1 MSFNVH
7 KWNKQ
12 RYLAEANIH
21 ESLAQEINKIL
32 PESLGYK
39 EFAKAVATILKDEYG
54 SHNFGPFMD
63 VLHSELGIDESVNEV
78 KDDYYPDSPEALSAA
93 TAKAREI
100 LDKHKESIKTIANK
114 YEGQANK
121 SREMMDELNALVD
134 VDLEGLPFKQYVS
147 DRVKGTLGKA
157 LFRYYAKKNPELAKI
172 MR

>member
-54 SHNFGPFMD
+54 SQNFGPFMD
-63 VLHSELGIDESVNEV
+63 VLHSELGIKPLNEAEES
-78 KDDYYPDSPEALSAA
+78 
-93 TAKAREI
+93 EI
-100 LDKHKESIKTIANK
+100 ESLD
-114 YEGQANK
+114 
-121 SREMMDELNALVD
+121 LVYTER
-134 VDLEGLPFKQYVS
+134 EGLFNRARAAYKDGSTKDFFGAKFDNLLKDLGINKTFAEDDNTDRDIIKSLRDKNIKVS
-147 DRVKGTLGKA
+147 FSEKDVS
-157 LFRYYAKKNPELAKI
+157 
-172 MR
+172 

>member
-12 RYLAEANIH
+12 RYLAEAKIH

-54 SHNFGPFMD
+54 SQNFGPFMD
-63 VLHSELGIDESVNEV
+63 VLHSELGIKESVIEV

-100 LDKHKESIKTIANK
+100 LDKHK
-114 YEGQANK
+114 
-121 SREMMDELNALVD
+121 D
-134 VDLEGLPFKQYVS
+134 
-147 DRVKGTLGKA
+147 
-157 LFRYYAKKNPELAKI
+157 
-172 MR
+172 

>member
-12 RYLAEANIH
+12 RYLAEAKIH

-54 SHNFGPFMD
+54 SQNFGPFMD
-63 VLHSELGIDESVNEV
+63 VLHSELGIKESVIEV

-100 LDKHKESIKTIANK
+100 LDKHKTSIKTIATK

-121 SREMMDELNALVD
+121 SREMMDELNALID
-134 VDLEGLPFKQYVS
+134 VDLKDLPFQTICFK
-147 DRVKGTLGKA
+147 
-157 LFRYYAKKNPELAKI
+157 
-172 MR
+172 

>member
-54 SHNFGPFMD
+54 SQNFGPFMK
-63 VLHSELGIDESVNEV
+63 VLHVELGMEESLNEVEDSNIEKIDFAFVEGTTKFYGAYIYNKGSKNWDEKLRSSKEVQDFLTSLGIDIEFEYNNL
-78 KDDYYPDSPEALSAA
+78 PE
-93 TAKAREI
+93 I
-100 LDKHKESIKTIANK
+100 
-114 YEGQANK
+114 
-121 SREMMDELNALVD
+121 
-134 VDLEGLPFKQYVS
+134 F
-147 DRVKGTLGKA
+147 KA
-157 LFRYYAKKNPELAKI
+157 LEAKGIEAEDSEFDVS
-172 MR
+172 

>member
-54 SHNFGPFMD
+54 SHNFDPFIE
-63 VLHSELGIDESVNEV
+63 VLHTELGIKPLSESETSDIEIIDLEYTDREGLFRKARVYYKDSSMDSFFGTQFNDLLKDLGINKEFD
-78 KDDYYPDSPEALSAA
+78 KDDNTDRDIIKSL
-93 TAKAREI
+93 K
-100 LDKHKESIKTIANK
+100 DKNIKVTFSEK
-114 YEGQANK
+114 
-121 SREMMDELNALVD
+121 D
-134 VDLEGLPFKQYVS
+134 VS
-147 DRVKGTLGKA
+147 
-157 LFRYYAKKNPELAKI
+157 
-172 MR
+172 

>member
-54 SHNFGPFMD
+54 SQNFGPFMD
-63 VLHSELGIDESVNEV
+63 VLHSELGMKPLNEAEES
-78 KDDYYPDSPEALSAA
+78 
-93 TAKAREI
+93 EI
-100 LDKHKESIKTIANK
+100 ESLDLWYTE
-114 YEGQANK
+114 
-121 SREMMDELNALVD
+121 R
-134 VDLEGLPFKQYVS
+134 EGLFNRARAAYKDGSTKDFFGAKFDDLLKDLGINKTFAEDDITDRDIIKSLRDKNIKVS
-147 DRVKGTLGKA
+147 FSEKDVS
-157 LFRYYAKKNPELAKI
+157 
-172 MR
+172 